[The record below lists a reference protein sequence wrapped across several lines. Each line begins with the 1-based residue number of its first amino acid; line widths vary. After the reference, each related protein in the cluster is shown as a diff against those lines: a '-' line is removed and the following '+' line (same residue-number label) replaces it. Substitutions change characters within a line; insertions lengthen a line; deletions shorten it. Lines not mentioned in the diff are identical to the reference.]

1 MGRNVAQLAAFSPF
15 MRYRTSIGAIALA
28 TILGLS
34 GAQAFDETKYPDWSG
49 QWQRPAGVGVQWDQ
63 TKSPG
68 LGQQA
73 PLTPEHQAILVASL
87 ADQAAG
93 GQGEDARYTCLPGGM
108 PRVMTAVWPMEFVI
122 LPKITYVNSENNM
135 PRRIYTDGR
144 NFPADEEP
152 SFAGYSIGH
161 WIDEDGDGR
170 YDTLEVETRHFKGPR
185 TFDASGIPLHR
196 DNQTVV
202 KERIYLDRDNPRVLH
217 NQITTID
224 NALTRPWTVTKSY
237 RSLSKVFWYENNCTE
252 SNNHVVIGKEN
263 YFLSADGY
271 LMPARKNQPPPDLRY
286 FKQTHN

>member
-1 MGRNVAQLAAFSPF
+1 MARLRAPLTFRRS
-15 MRYRTSIGAIALA
+15 SIGAVTLA
-28 TILGLS
+28 TMLGLS
-34 GAQAFDETKYPDWSG
+34 GAQAFDEAKYPDWSG
-49 QWQRPAGVGVQWDQ
+49 QWQRPVGVGVQWDQ

-73 PLTPEHQAILVASL
+73 PLKPEYRAVLEASL
-87 ADQAAG
+87 SDQAAG
-93 GQGEDARYTCLPGGM
+93 GQGEDARYTCLPNGM

-144 NFPADEEP
+144 NFPIDEEP

-170 YDTLEVETRHFKGPR
+170 YDALEVETRNFKGPR
-185 TFDASGIPLHR
+185 TFEASGIPLHR
-196 DNQTVV
+196 DNQSVV
-202 KERIYLDRDNPRVLH
+202 KERIYLDRDNPRILH

-237 RSLSKVFWYENNCTE
+237 RQLAKVFWFENNCTE
-252 SNNHVVIGKEN
+252 FNNHVVIGKEN

-271 LMPARKNQPPPDLRY
+271 LMPARKDQPPPDLRY
-286 FKQTHN
+286 FKQSHR